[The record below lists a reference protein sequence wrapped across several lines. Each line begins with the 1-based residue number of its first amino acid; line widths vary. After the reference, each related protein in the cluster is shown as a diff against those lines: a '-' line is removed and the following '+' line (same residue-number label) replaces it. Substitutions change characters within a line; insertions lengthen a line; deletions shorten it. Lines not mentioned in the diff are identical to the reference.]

1 MTNQCQCNCSCGG
14 ASKAPVTNVFMPVA
28 TKIVHAEQIT
38 ATEKQFTLQ
47 PEDSRLLEFKPGQIL
62 EVSLFGFGEIP
73 IGYASSP
80 TRKNTF
86 DIVIRSVGRVSK
98 AINNLNKGDTL
109 YVRGP
114 LGSGFDLDAMRG
126 HNILIVAGGIGLCP
140 TRSMIKY
147 ILDRRSEFKDF
158 TLFFGA
164 KSPKEQLFLEDLAA
178 WRKSNDVSYY
188 ETVDK
193 ADADWKGNTGVI
205 TTLFKQKS
213 ITPDYKVIICGPPIM
228 YKFVIRELKGLGITD
243 GNIYLDL
250 ERRMKC
256 GIGKC
261 GHCQINDKYVCVDG
275 PVFKYE
281 QIKNLEEALS

>member
-1 MTNQCQCNCSCGG
+1 MTNHQCTCKGEG
-14 ASKAPVTNVFMPVA
+14 KAHVANVFMPVKA
-28 TKIVHAEQIT
+28 KIVHAEQIT
-38 ATEKQFTLQ
+38 ATEKHFTLQ
-47 PEDSRLLEFKPGQIL
+47 PEDPKVLEFSPGQIL
-62 EVSLFGFGEIP
+62 EVSLFGYGEIP

-86 DIVIRSVGRVSK
+86 DIVIRTVGRVSK
-98 AINNLNKGDTL
+98 AVNNLQKGDHL

-114 LGSGFDLDAMRG
+114 LGTGFDLNAIR
-126 HNILIVAGGIGLCP
+126 NNNVLIVAGGIGLCP
-140 TRSMIKY
+140 TRSLIKY
-147 ILDRRSEFKDF
+147 ILDRRSEFKEF

-164 KSPKEQLFLEDLAA
+164 KSPREQLFVEDLAA

-193 ADADWKGNTGVI
+193 ADPDWKGNTGVI
-205 TTLFKQKS
+205 TTLFKQKQ

-228 YKFVIRELKGLGITD
+228 YKFVIRELKALGIAD

-275 PVFKYE
+275 PVFRYE